1 MTLSAQAQQ
10 SGIDTECTKWL
21 LRRHG
26 TRITDLLQR
35 VAADASLAQR
45 IVPSL
50 PFIRAELVHC
60 AATEMVVHLDDL
72 LRRRL
77 PLLILAQLSRDQLDQ
92 IAVSVAPAAGWD
104 SARQHQEVNRCTAL
118 QDRS

>member
-1 MTLSAQAQQ
+1 MSAQAQQ
-10 SGIDTECTKWL
+10 LGIDTECTKWA

-26 TRITDLLQR
+26 NRISGLFDRIAT
-35 VAADASLAQR
+35 DASLAQR

-77 PLLILAQLSRDQLDQ
+77 PLLILAKLSRDQLDQ

-104 SARQHQEVNRCTAL
+104 NARQHQEVNRCTAL